1 MAVDI
6 TEYISYRRLVG
17 VGNDN
22 FFFEDTAVPG
32 TMLEFAAATGDI
44 DTSDQLVMFAAYQ
57 KVFVINGAKLKV
69 ADFINVKL
77 THTAL
82 ATAHAHGDIL
92 TQATS
97 NATMIVD
104 FTNTAKTATYG
115 YVTSGTWNVVNTV
128 TGSGSGTGFT
138 PTGINGE
145 LTHAVL
151 ATAHTAGDVLTQA
164 VTGAKMT
171 VEYTNVLKTKTYG
184 KITTGTFNTTNAVTG
199 SGAGTAFTPTATDT
213 SPPLWYDYT
222 VYPGGASGALPAKA
236 YLGCTY
242 RGSIYLSG
250 NPNSPNQW
258 YKSRNGNP
266 WDYAYLA
273 NDGGSP
279 VAGGENANV
288 PGEVGDIIR
297 ALIPRGREYLIFG
310 CATTIWVMYG
320 DPAEGGSLSA
330 IDKTTGIFGAE
341 SWCFDED
348 DNLYLWGASGVYKVD
363 KSNISV
369 ELLTEINLPDL
380 VGDEAV
386 NPTTHRIT
394 MGYDR
399 KRHGILIC
407 ITLLADGTNSNYFMS
422 LSPVTF
428 GDSEVQKYAFFPESY
443 PEECGVY
450 SVWFYAANDP
460 DYRDLLVGC
469 KDGYIRKFLS
479 TAKSDDIGAS
489 DEAIN
494 SYITLGPFALAS
506 DGKEGAIHSMSLTS
520 SGGGSAGTEADSN
533 DIGYKV
539 FIGRTASEAME
550 KAEAN
555 TAPKVSGT
563 FTAPGNPRGQRKK
576 QKIRGAF
583 AVIRLENIM
592 AGETMS
598 FDQLVVN
605 VSEKGRIK

>member
-1 MAVDI
+1 MAVTL
-6 TEYISYRRLVG
+6 TEAVAYRRLAAT
-17 VGNDN
+17 GNDKLYY
-22 FFFEDTAVPG
+22 EDIAVPG

-44 DTSDQLVMFAAYQ
+44 DTSDQLVIFEAYQ
-57 KVFVINGAKLKV
+57 KIFTINGANLKV
-69 ADFINVKL
+69 ADFVNVKL

-82 ATAHAHGDIL
+82 TTAHAHGDVL
-92 TQATS
+92 TQAGST
-97 NATMIVD
+97 ATMIVD
-104 FTNTAKTATYG
+104 FTNTAKTATCG
-115 YVTSGTWNVVNTV
+115 YVSSGTWNVTGAV

-138 PTGINGE
+138 PTAINGE

-151 ATAHTAGDVLTQA
+151 TTAHTAGDTLTQA
-164 VTGAKMT
+164 VTGATMV

-184 KITTGTFNTTNAVTG
+184 RITGGTFNTTNAVTG

-222 VYPGGASGALPAKA
+222 VYPGGASGSLPAKA

-242 RGSIYLSG
+242 RGSIWLSG
-250 NPNSPNQW
+250 NPNKPNQW

-310 CATTIWVMYG
+310 CATTMWVMYG

-330 IDKTTGIFGAE
+330 IDETTGIFGAL

-348 DNLYLWGASGVYKVD
+348 DSLYFWGAGGIYKIG
-363 KSNISV
+363 KSNISA
-369 ELLTEINLPDL
+369 ELLTEISLPEL

-399 KRHGILIC
+399 KRHGLITC
-407 ITLLADGTNSNYFMS
+407 ITELADGTNSNYFMS

-443 PEECGVY
+443 PEECGAY

-460 DYRDLLVGC
+460 TYCDLLIGC

-479 TAKSDDIGAS
+479 TAKSDDIGAT
-489 DEAIN
+489 DEVI
-494 SYITLGPFALAS
+494 SSHVTLGPFAMAS
-506 DGKEGAIHSMSLTS
+506 DGKEGSIDSITLTS
-520 SGGGSAGTEADSN
+520 AGGDSGGTEADSN
-533 DIGYKV
+533 NIGYKL
-539 FIGRTASEAME
+539 FIGRTAAEAAE
-550 KAEAN
+550 KAKAN
-555 TAPKVSGT
+555 TSPRVSGT
-563 FTAPGNPRGQRKK
+563 FTAPGNPRGQIKK

-583 AVIRLENIM
+583 AVIRLENIT

-598 FDQLVVN
+598 FDQLIVH